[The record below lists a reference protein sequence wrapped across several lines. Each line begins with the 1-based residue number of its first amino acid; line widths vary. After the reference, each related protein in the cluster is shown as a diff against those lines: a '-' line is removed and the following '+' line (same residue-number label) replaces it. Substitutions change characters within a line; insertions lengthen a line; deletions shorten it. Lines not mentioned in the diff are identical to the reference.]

1 MKNFEVFFFILMAL
15 CMYYISITTIMEKH
29 IFEGICYFVVGVSFL
44 MLSLLKSE
52 TQDK

>member
-1 MKNFEVFFFILMAL
+1 MKNLKVFFFIVMAL
-15 CMYYISITTIMEKH
+15 CMYYISMTTIMEKH

-52 TQDK
+52 TQD